1 VRGQSSLS
9 LTQRLVD
16 PSTSIGEVLFGLIM
30 TLTFTLGAGILIE
43 EEGRAGARE
52 LLIAVLGCNLAWGFI
67 DGAFYLI
74 DQLFERGRRRRIGQM
89 IRLAHTDAQAVSL
102 VAGELDD
109 LVTGVTSEAERTEL
123 YRRIIEGVRT
133 RDAAPNP
140 VTRAD
145 LSGAV
150 ASGLLVVASCL
161 PAAIPFLLLD
171 NARLALRWSNAILLA
186 LLFLS
191 GFRWARHT
199 LHNPWLVGLSFLVG
213 GVVLVGVAI
222 LLGG

>member
-1 VRGQSSLS
+1 MRAPGSLS
-9 LTQRLVD
+9 LVQRIID

-43 EEGRAGARE
+43 DEGRKSARE

-89 IRLAHTDAQAVSL
+89 IRRAHTYAQAESF

-109 LVTGVTSEAERTEL
+109 IVSGVTSDAERAEL
-123 YRRIIEGVRT
+123 YRRIIERMKI
-133 RDAAPNP
+133 RDTVPNP

-145 LSGAV
+145 LSGAI
-150 ASGLLVVASCL
+150 ASGVLVVASCL
-161 PAAIPFLLLD
+161 PAAIPFLLLND
-171 NARLALRWSNAILLA
+171 ARLALRVSNAILLA
-186 LLFLS
+186 SLFLS
-191 GFRWARHT
+191 GFAWARHT

-213 GVVLVGVAI
+213 GVILVGLAI
-222 LLGG
+222 ALGG